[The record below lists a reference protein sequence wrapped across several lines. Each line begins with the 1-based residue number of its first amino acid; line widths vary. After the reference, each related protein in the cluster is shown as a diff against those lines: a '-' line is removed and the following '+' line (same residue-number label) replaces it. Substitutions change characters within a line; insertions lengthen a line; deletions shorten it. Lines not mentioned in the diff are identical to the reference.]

1 MIIGLSQRVLFH
13 KDRAHDSLEH
23 GWYRLLE
30 DHAIVPI
37 PNFDRNFDQL
47 AEDLDVL
54 ILTGGDDTTIRRI
67 TELKIA
73 TAMMKLGKP
82 ILGVCHGAFVL
93 TVVLGG
99 EVAQCHDHMD
109 TEHFVTYNRKKIKV
123 NSFLSNQIVKI
134 HKNAKS
140 LAVDKDGY
148 CESWIDNNIAAMVW
162 HPERMQ
168 DPFIPI
174 EIMEFLNDKRK
185 AKDAS

>member
-1 MIIGLSQRVLFH
+1 VIIGLSQRVLFH

-30 DHAIVPI
+30 EHALCPI

-47 AEDLDVL
+47 AKDLDVL

-93 TVVLGG
+93 TSVLGG
-99 EVAQCHDHMD
+99 KVAQCDGHMD
-109 TEHFVTYNRKKIKV
+109 TEHFVTYRRKKIKV
-123 NSFLSNQIVKI
+123 NSFHSNQIVEI
-134 HKNAKS
+134 PEEAIS
-140 LAVDKDGY
+140 LAEDADGH
-148 CESWIDNNIAAMVW
+148 CEAWISKNVGAIVW
-162 HPERMQ
+162 HPERMEE
-168 DPFIPI
+168 PFIPT

-185 AKDAS
+185 T

>member
-109 TEHFVTYNRKKIKV
+109 TEHFVTYNRKTIKV
-123 NSFLSNQIVKI
+123 NSFHSNQIVKI
-134 HKNAKS
+134 PKNAKS